1 MTLTAVDDVSFAV
14 HDGHMTGFV
23 GGNGAGKTTTMR
35 MTMGL
40 LGIDAGRCSGTA
52 RRSRPRTVSAPGTCP
67 RSGALSEAE
76 DRRPARLPR
85 RTVRHVGERRQG
97 RDHGP
102 PRALRARGPGQRP
115 GREVEP
121 GQPAA
126 CPDHRGVDDPSR
138 GTDPRRAFSGLDPTA
153 VDSMA
158 DLLREHTSRGI
169 PVLFSSH
176 QLDLVE
182 RLCDHL
188 VVLARVGSSPTAP
201 LPNSATAGRSGIA
214 SSSAPTRAG

>member
-1 MTLTAVDDVSFAV
+1 M
-14 HDGHMTGFV
+14 
-23 GGNGAGKTTTMR
+23 
-35 MTMGL
+35 
-40 LGIDAGRCSGTA
+40 
-52 RRSRPRTVSAPGTCP
+52 
-67 RSGALSEAE
+67 
-76 DRRPARLPR
+76 
-85 RTVRHVGERRQG
+85 
-97 RDHGP
+97 DHL
-102 PRALRARGPGQRP
+102 RALRARGPGQRP

-126 CPDHRGVDDPSR
+126 CQIIAALMTRPEALILDEP
-138 GTDPRRAFSGLDPTA
+138 FSGLDPTA

-158 DLLREHTSRGI
+158 DLLREHTSRSI

-182 RLCDHL
+182 STLRPPRR
-188 VVLARVGSSPTAP
+188 AGQRVGSSPTAP